1 MSSSRLNPSVTP
13 RTLFATSARIRP
25 WKARE
30 RPSSFERVN
39 CTTLFSIET
48 PMPGTTGVVRV
59 PLGPFTVT
67 TLPSCLTSTPFGTG
81 ISFLPIR
88 DIGISL
94 PDLAEDFAADAALDG
109 FLSGQHAFGGR
120 DDGQAEAAEDAR
132 DLLLVAVDAAARARD
147 ALDAVDDRLAARRV
161 FEVDPERTL
170 GLVLLLK
177 VVVADEALILE
188 DAGDL
193 HFQLRRGKLDA
204 FVMRLDSVANP
215 REHVRD
221 WVCHRHS

>member
-88 DIGISL
+88 DIGFSLTRCSL
-94 PDLAEDFAADAALDG
+94 PDLAEHFAADAALDG
-109 FLSGQHAFGGR
+109 FLSGQHALGGR
-120 DDGQAEAAEDAR
+120 DDG
-132 DLLLVAVDAAARARD
+132 
-147 ALDAVDDRLAARRV
+147 
-161 FEVDPERTL
+161 
-170 GLVLLLK
+170 
-177 VVVADEALILE
+177 
-188 DAGDL
+188 
-193 HFQLRRGKLDA
+193 
-204 FVMRLDSVANP
+204 
-215 REHVRD
+215 
-221 WVCHRHS
+221 